1 MIMGPSAVGMAGDDE
16 ARVVR
21 VGAGC
26 PGPLRILVRI
36 CDGMGMRVPMIV
48 PVIVESVMRVV
59 LVVVIV
65 VIVVAV
71 VAVRCIG
78 LTMEAGTV

>member
-1 MIMGPSAVGMAGDDE
+1 MGPSAVGMAGDDE
-16 ARVVR
+16 TRVVR
-21 VGAGC
+21 VGASC
-26 PGPLRILVRI
+26 PGPLRIVVRI

-59 LVVVIV
+59 VVVVV